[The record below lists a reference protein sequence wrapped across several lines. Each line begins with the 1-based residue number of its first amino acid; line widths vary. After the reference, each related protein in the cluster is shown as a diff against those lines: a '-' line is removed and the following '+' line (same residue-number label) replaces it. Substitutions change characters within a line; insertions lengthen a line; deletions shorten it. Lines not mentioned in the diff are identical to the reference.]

1 MKCTSHAMIPLCI
14 TDTEATLPMDMC
26 DTFMTSDT
34 IISQRTSC
42 VLSLLFLFRLCSTRT
57 TPAAAR
63 VPWRDHWLPG
73 SSRLCLLLGIR
84 QRRSMPCSY
93 PCQAS
98 KHPSAVLAIRQR
110 RCHVQGTYQA
120 SDDPSSQYFNDLIL
134 ASRANPARPAPCR
147 AGMF

>member
-1 MKCTSHAMIPLCI
+1 MAVSACMKCTSHAMIPLYI
-14 TDTEATLPMDMC
+14 TDTEANLLMGMC
-26 DTFMTSDT
+26 DTFITPDT

-42 VLSLLFLFRLCSTRT
+42 VLSLLLLFRLCYTLT

-73 SSRLCLLLGIR
+73 SSRLRRLNGIR

-93 PCQAS
+93 PCLAS
-98 KHPSAVLAIRQR
+98 KHPSAVLAIRLR
-110 RCHVQGTYQA
+110 RCQA
-120 SDDPSSQYFNDLIL
+120 SEDPSSQYFNDLIL